1 MDSSGR
7 AFLGS
12 KPKSRT
18 VKVLTAMKNIPSS
31 GKLSRTV
38 NYTSGDTEQFKVR
51 PYKKVNGVTY
61 YGAWSNVVTIK
72 AGLPV

>member
-1 MDSSGR
+1 M
-7 AFLGS
+7 
-12 KPKSRT
+12 
-18 VKVLTAMKNIPSS
+18 SS
-31 GKLSRTV
+31 GKFSRTV
-38 NYTSGDTEQFKVR
+38 NYMSGDTEQFMVR